1 MYHLSESQNIA
12 VNNILEGKNVFIT
25 GSAGTGKSYL
35 LNYLKHKIDSIYL
48 TATTGIAAVNIGGI
62 TLHSWA
68 GLGIEDIPVEKIA
81 QNILSV
87 KGSNTRKRLLK
98 TKVLAVDEISMLSME
113 TFEKVD
119 KLLRIV
125 RGNDTPFGGIQL
137 ILFGDFFQLP
147 PVNSDNFCFESEVWQ
162 EAEIKTIVLK
172 EIFRQKDE
180 RFIKLLNNIKNGIVD
195 KEDLKIL
202 KSRYGIVSDDII
214 KPTILSTHNYLVEK
228 INVEKLHN
236 IPREEEVY
244 VADFMGERKYIDILK
259 KNCIAKE
266 TLTLKVGSQVMM
278 LKNTYQKD
286 GIINGSNGIVLGF
299 STKKRYPIV
308 GFENGVEMTIGP
320 ENWEITKFDYNTGE
334 LETLAI
340 MQQIP
345 LILSW
350 AITIHK
356 SQGMTLDKV
365 ECDLKNSFADGQV
378 YVALSRVRGLDG
390 LYIKSFDI
398 NKIKANRKIINFYN
412 NL

>member
-1 MYHLSESQNIA
+1 MYYLSESQNIA

-35 LNYLKHKIDSIYL
+35 LNYLRDKVDGMYL

-81 QNILSV
+81 QNILSL
-87 KGSNTRKRLLK
+87 KGTNTRKRLLK

-125 RGNDTPFGGIQL
+125 RGNDAPFGGIQL

-147 PVNSDNFCFESEVWQ
+147 PVNSDNFCFESKVWE

-180 RFIKLLNNIKNGIVD
+180 RFVKLLNNIKNGIVD
-195 KEDLKIL
+195 KNDLEIL
-202 KSRYGIVSDDII
+202 KSRYGLVSNDAI
-214 KPTILSTHNYLVEK
+214 KPTILSTHNYIVEK
-228 INVEKLHN
+228 INIEKLNN
-236 IPREEEVY
+236 IPREEENY
-244 VADFMGERKYIDILK
+244 IADFIGEKKYVDILK

-266 TLTLKVGSQVMM
+266 VLTLKVGSQVMM

-378 YVALSRVRGLDG
+378 YVALSRVRDLNG
-390 LYIKSFDI
+390 LYIKSFDV
-398 NKIKANRKIINFYN
+398 NKIKANKKIIDFYS

>member
-1 MYHLSESQNIA
+1 MYYLSESQNIA

-35 LNYLKHKIDSIYL
+35 LSYLKDKIDNMYL

-62 TLHSWA
+62 TLHHWA

-81 QNILSV
+81 QNILSI
-87 KGSNTRKRLLK
+87 KGTNTKKRLLK

-137 ILFGDFFQLP
+137 VLFGDFFQLP

-365 ECDLKNSFADGQV
+365 ECDLKHSFADGQV